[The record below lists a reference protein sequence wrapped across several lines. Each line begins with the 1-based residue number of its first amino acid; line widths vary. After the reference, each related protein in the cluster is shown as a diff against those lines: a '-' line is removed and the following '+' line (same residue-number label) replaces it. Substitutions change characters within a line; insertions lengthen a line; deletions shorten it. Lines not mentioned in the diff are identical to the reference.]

1 MAEEVHKYKCC
12 RQVERL
18 SQALD
23 LMMMTT
29 CSFLSAMFEL
39 ILRIYY
45 QLEVMGPPKKKF

>member
-1 MAEEVHKYKCC
+1 MGEEVHKCKCC

-18 SQALD
+18 SQTLD

-29 CSFLSAMFEL
+29 FSFLSAMFEL